1 MRVRHAGQTLLRS
14 TSNHRSWSNG
24 LGKVGF
30 QTHPNWIGR
39 WAEAKR
45 VVQPLP
51 GGLTPPNRLY
61 VPPTKAVQAWHH
73 ALMITFAFPLE
84 ASLRY
89 LWRFGLSSN

>member
-1 MRVRHAGQTLLRS
+1 MRVRHAGQTLVRN
-14 TSNHRSWSNG
+14 TSNHRSWRNG

-39 WAEAKR
+39 RTEAKR

-61 VPPTKAVQAWHH
+61 FPPPKSSASVASCVNDY
-73 ALMITFAFPLE
+73 LCCPLE
-84 ASLRY
+84 TRLRY